1 MVDEKIVII
10 LLLAWVV
17 FGILLVVL
25 SICLGMAIMHASDE
39 KIGVIISY
47 VGFIFGLFLIIGYV
61 NSKPKA
67 IDVYKG
73 KTELRITYEGNTPVD
88 SVVVFKRIKEY
99 NKITGEDK
107 KE

>member
-1 MVDEKIVII
+1 MII
-10 LLLAWVV
+10 YLIL
-17 FGILLVVL
+17 GILLAVL

-47 VGFIFGLFLIIGYV
+47 AGFIFGLFLIIGHV

-88 SVVVFKRIKEY
+88 SIVVFKK
-99 NKITGEDK
+99 
-107 KE
+107 

>member
-1 MVDEKIVII
+1 MII
-10 LLLAWVV
+10 YLIL
-17 FGILLVVL
+17 GIFLVVL

-47 VGFIFGLFLIIGYV
+47 AGVIFGLFLIIGYV

-88 SVVVFKRIKEY
+88 SVVVFKKIKGY